1 MRVAAFQI
9 TKMHKKQYRFAAI
22 DFGHTKNLR
31 FEDRNGGFLDNCH
44 KSFSDFRF
52 SFNGLRVS
60 HENFA

>member
-31 FEDRNGGFLDNCH
+31 FEDRNGGFLIFAINLFLTL
-44 KSFSDFRF
+44 S
-52 SFNGLRVS
+52 GL
-60 HENFA
+60 HGFY